1 MSTVTKEAIIA
12 AIYGQESTSGKADT
26 SKENYAGAIGPMQV
40 IKPTFDSLKNK
51 GIIPANYDFS
61 NPEHTKDAGE
71 KLVGF
76 LFDKYGGDP
85 KKVAAAYYAGE
96 KAIRKDGTIANF
108 RDLKNNKAPTT
119 HQYVAD
125 IERRLG
131 GESTV
136 LPAPAPVAPVG
147 RSDVL
152 ASWDTGF
159 GPRAAKPEKAVTGNS
174 IAPIQPAPPLAPT
187 APVAVGLMAEE
198 AALRAETQK
207 AEDTTF
213 TEQAQAAFMSTFGG
227 AALRKRV
234 MNESLAAFPPDAAY
248 MLDPKDLA
256 GHTADEQDYL
266 REAASKQQLELI
278 KHDIERKREES
289 ATVNIKGTGMG
300 IAASILAGLPEGYL
314 SGMGAARGLSVL
326 KAGSIQL
333 AKQGRTGAALL
344 SSTIE
349 NVGVNTGMVAAQDA
363 FDPYV
368 GATDYAFGVGFGLIG
383 VGLTAPTVFGR
394 STPKDIHATAEALKD
409 QSAARTLQLREEA
422 LSRMGLDA
430 SPEALQ
436 GEVRR
441 LEASAIRQEISAAT
455 SAIPEQRRL
464 LPEDDGLRGDVEA
477 APAAKQTDPDIAPAI
492 QRAETAEQWRVA
504 DGLQDERRKDL
515 MRGEWADQLS
525 QVEGVNQRWLDK
537 QAPGVHVLPGAAE
550 TPSFK
555 AASAA
560 LQDVQQR
567 FFKGNKVALGK
578 LKGGP
583 DEGIIYSAGDT
594 HAIGLRDDLSPEAAV
609 QTTIHEAGHV
619 IVHNELRNVQPELMG
634 KLLEE
639 FKAFSSEVR
648 LGRREARFKRF
659 HEGSPSV
666 VNPETGGARGAL
678 PATEYTLS
686 LDEFLAE
693 GFVRFQQAKVKAGTS
708 TLPAEAVSL
717 MQKVIDKVKEL
728 YDWARGK
735 GYIPKDTAI
744 DEFFTRVADGTLK
757 QNKAEIE
764 GGFLAPELMLPA
776 SFNRSAE
783 LVNDPTAVKH
793 GLSLMPVDT
802 PQQKAEMAAVTALYK
817 KAEELAPKVDEKRLS
832 KLMDTAMFQGA
843 QGTAN
848 VMLRS
853 ANPVVRM
860 VAAELLESASG
871 AAGRRSSASIAKY
884 MNEQAY
890 LGNTL
895 NEFQGHYKAYRNAN
909 GETVVGDFFDGK
921 MWEQFN
927 RLVAEEIES
936 RANGARSVE
945 SPPAVRAAA
954 DGLEAAYERMRVAQ
968 VDTKTIG
975 WAALPGTSKGYMPH
989 KMSPE
994 KVRNMTT
1001 AQAEALQAALR
1012 DQFIQIDG
1020 FDITFAENLSR
1031 KYIDRVQRR
1040 ALGGFDAP
1048 VGVHQV
1054 GAADI
1059 VEDALQAM
1067 GLTQPEVVA
1076 MMGKYMKGAAGH
1088 TKKRL
1093 KLDLGAEHAL
1103 PDGTSFKLMDLF
1115 ETDQFKLL
1123 RSQANRVSGETA
1135 LARHGVM
1142 GKSGL
1147 KLLRRAMEFGG
1158 DGEKAAAK
1166 EFEAFDQIAAEFM
1179 GDAFGTQSKLVDRAM
1194 QVNSLARLGGMGF
1207 TQFAESI
1214 NGIFHVGAA
1223 KTLSS
1228 ISSMGRLRS
1237 EIKALA
1243 RGEKVDNP
1251 IIGSL
1256 EQYGGAEFGTQSY
1269 KTVFPFDNG
1278 SLQYQTYGQDTINAA
1293 DRLLRGGTFV
1303 QGKLSGWRAI
1313 HSAQQRGFAEQ
1324 IVRKAAEYIKSGQND
1339 AALRD
1344 MGISDELMAKLRK
1357 DIDNITTWEGSSLR
1371 DFDISK
1377 ATDTQAAAE
1386 FTQAIHRGVSQ
1397 IIQGTFIG
1405 EQGAWAHSGM
1415 MRLMTQFRTFSL
1427 TSVEKQW
1434 ARQVGNVGTA
1444 KALGMMLGSM
1454 SLAAPIYM
1462 ARTYLASVGRPDQE
1476 EYLEKQLTA
1485 AQIARAS
1492 LNYIA
1497 MSGLAGD
1504 MLDATTAVTGIGKV
1518 TGGRTGV
1525 GSEFV
1530 GNVVAPAAGLV
1541 DDVWRAVQNTK
1552 EGTDPHDLLK
1562 TLPFNRHPLL
1572 IPAINALG
1580 D

>member
-12 AIYGQESTSGKADT
+12 AIYGQESSSGTADT

-40 IKPTFDSLKNK
+40 IRPTFDSLKNK
-51 GIIPANYDFS
+51 GIIPANYDFN

-76 LFDKYGGDP
+76 LFDKYGGDH

-108 RDLKNNKAPTT
+108 RDLKNNNAPTT

-125 IERRLG
+125 IERRLS

-136 LPAPAPVAPVG
+136 LPAAAAAPMG

-152 ASWDTGF
+152 ASWDAGF
-159 GPRAAKPEKAVTGNS
+159 GPRAPKPEKAITDGSV
-174 IAPIQPAPPLAPT
+174 APIQPAPPLAPG

-198 AALRAETQK
+198 AALRAVEQK
-207 AEDTTF
+207 AQDTPF
-213 TEQAQAAFMSTFGG
+213 IEMSQNAFMSTLGG
-227 AALRKRV
+227 AALRNRV
-234 MNESLAAFPPDAAY
+234 MRETLAAFPPDPKY
-248 MLDPKDLA
+248 MLDPKELA

-266 REAASKQQLELI
+266 REAASQGQLEQI
-278 KHDIERKREES
+278 KHDIGRKRDEM

-300 IAASILAGLPEGYL
+300 IAASILSGLPEGYL
-314 SGMGAARGLSVL
+314 SGMGAARGLSIMR
-326 KAGSIQL
+326 AGSIQL

-344 SSTIE
+344 SSVAE
-349 NVGVNTGMVAAQDA
+349 NVGVNTAMVAAQDS

-383 VGLTAPTVFGR
+383 VGLTAPHVFGK
-394 STPKDIHATAEALKD
+394 STTADIHATAEALKE
-409 QSAARTLQLREEA
+409 QSAGRTAQLREEA
-422 LSRMGLDA
+422 VSRLGPDA
-430 SPEALQ
+430 TPEALQ

-441 LEASAIRQEISAAT
+441 LEANAIRQETSAAT

-464 LPEDDGLRGDVEA
+464 LPEDDGLRVDVE
-477 APAAKQTDPDIAPAI
+477 PAQADQPLSNVRDGMPRSSNPLWDDPMYLASRIERATTDPKWDAGVRKVLEGSDIGARQAMEMPA
-492 QRAETAEQWRVA
+492 
-504 DGLQDERRKDL
+504 
-515 MRGEWADQLS
+515 
-525 QVEGVNQRWLDK
+525 
-537 QAPGVHVLPGAAE
+537 GVHVVGSAQKIVSIQPAVKAVQELAAKYLPDQAIIIGSGA
-550 TPSFK
+550 TNK
-555 AASAA
+555 AANAEIISMGRAHVIGLTDNPVNPSGVMRSGMHELGHA
-560 LQDVQQR
+560 VFHANAKYIPSELL
-567 FFKGNKVALGK
+567 NKIKSNHGEFLSMLKAGDKDAGTRRLSITNEDAMTLEGGGK
-578 LKGGP
+578 LAPNEYNANFDEYMAEQFVKHIETKIAKGEGGFSKQLVDRVVAAVRAVMDFFMDAKARGYLKP
-583 DEGIIYSAGDT
+583 DEGADEFFERVLAGT
-594 HAIGLRDDLSPEAAV
+594 LK
-609 QTTIHEAGHV
+609 QTKKME
-619 IVHNELRNVQPELMG
+619 
-634 KLLEE
+634 
-639 FKAFSSEVR
+639 S
-648 LGRREARFKRF
+648 
-659 HEGSPSV
+659 
-666 VNPETGGARGAL
+666 
-678 PATEYTLS
+678 
-686 LDEFLAE
+686 EFLAE
-693 GFVRFQQAKVKAGTS
+693 DLI
-708 TLPAEAVSL
+708 LPS
-717 MQKVIDKVKEL
+717 
-728 YDWARGK
+728 
-735 GYIPKDTAI
+735 
-744 DEFFTRVADGTLK
+744 
-757 QNKAEIE
+757 
-764 GGFLAPELMLPA
+764 
-776 SFNRSAE
+776 SFDRSAD

-802 PQQKAEMAAVTALYK
+802 PQQKAEAAAVTALYK
-817 KAEELAPKVDEKRLS
+817 KADELAPKVDEKRLS
-832 KLMDTAMFQGA
+832 KLMDTALFQGA

-909 GETVVGDFFDGK
+909 GESVVGDFFDGK

-927 RLVAEEIES
+927 RLVAEEIEG
-936 RANGARSVE
+936 RANGARAVE
-945 SPPAVRAAA
+945 SPPTVRAAA

-1001 AQAEALQAALR
+1001 AQAEALQGALR

-1093 KLDLGAEHAL
+1093 KLDLGAEHPM

-1158 DGEKAAAK
+1158 DGEKATAK

-1179 GDAFGTQSKLVDRAM
+1179 GDSFGTQSKLVDRAM

-1313 HSAQQRGFAEQ
+1313 HSAQQRGMAEQ
-1324 IVRKAAEYIKSGQND
+1324 IVRKAAEYIKGGKND
-1339 AALRD
+1339 VALRD
-1344 MGISDELMAKLRK
+1344 MGISDELMAKLRA
-1357 DIDNITTWEGSSLR
+1357 DIDNIATWEGSSLR

-1434 ARQVGNVGTA
+1434 ARQVGNVGTV
-1444 KALGMMLGSM
+1444 KTLLMMLGAM

-1462 ARTYLASVGRPDQE
+1462 ARTYLASIGRPDQDA
-1476 EYLEKQLTA
+1476 YLEKQLTV

-1504 MLDATTAVTGIGKV
+1504 FLDATTAVTGIGKV
-1518 TGGRTGV
+1518 TGGRSGV